1 MFGRM
6 AEFWRRPA
14 HYPDVVD
21 LGNGVHRITHAL
33 PWALDHVH
41 CYAIADPDGWTLVDS
56 GLNKT
61 ATLTGWREAIDS
73 LGGGH
78 VARLV
83 ITHYHPDHLGASGP
97 LVDLFEIPEVVQG
110 REDASQAHW
119 TFGGESDL
127 VEFEHF
133 LRAHGMPEEL
143 VTQSLA
149 DEEGY
154 DIALAQPTRL
164 GDEGDTIE
172 AGGETW
178 RVLHLPGHADGH
190 IVLLGDRTGRMF
202 AGDVLLD
209 RITPNVGLWSDSRID
224 DPLGVYLESL
234 GRIEELAPAIAYTG
248 HEATVIDPA
257 ARAREIRAHHDIR
270 LDLHTQTLT
279 EEPLT
284 PWEVAQRV
292 WAEEGERG
300 LTYHEQRFA
309 LAEALAHLVR
319 LARLG
324 RAEEVASGR
333 WALA

>member
-6 AEFWRRPA
+6 VEVWKRPA
-14 HYPDVVD
+14 RYPAVVD
-21 LGNGVHRITHAL
+21 LGNGVHRITHRL
-33 PWALDHVH
+33 PWALNHVH

-56 GLNKT
+56 GLNKPE
-61 ATLTGWREAIDS
+61 TLAGWREAIDS
-73 LGGGH
+73 LGGGP

-83 ITHYHPDHLGASGP
+83 ITHYHPDHLGGSGP

-119 TFGGESDL
+119 TFGSESDL
-127 VEFEHF
+127 VDFEQF

-143 VTQSLA
+143 VTRSLA

-154 DIALAQPTRL
+154 DIVLAQPTRL
-164 GDEGDTIE
+164 VDEGDTVE
-172 AGGETW
+172 AGGEAW

-190 IVLLGDRTGRMF
+190 IVLLGERTGRML

-209 RITPNVGLWSDSRID
+209 RITPNVGLWSDSRTD

-248 HEATVIDPA
+248 HEATVADPA
-257 ARAREIRAHHDIR
+257 ARAREIRAHHDDR
-270 LDLHTQTLT
+270 LDLHTRMLGA
-279 EEPLT
+279 EPRT
-284 PWEVAQRV
+284 PWEVALRV
-292 WAEEGERG
+292 WGDG

-309 LAEALAHLVR
+309 LAEALAHLAR
-319 LARLG
+319 LGRLG
-324 RAEEVASGR
+324 RAEEVDAGR